1 MRVNTKNFG
10 IIDISEDKIITF
22 DNGIIGFEDYKKY
35 TLIYDVDSKEKS
47 DSAIMWLQSMDE
59 PTLALPI
66 LKPAYVRPDY
76 DPVVD
81 SELLSCL
88 GDNIKDEDLL
98 IFVTIIVPTDITKM
112 TCNLKAPIVI
122 DSETLKGVQLIVDN
136 EDYLVKYPIY
146 DYLKV
151 QSGKDGE

>member
-1 MRVNTKNFG
+1 
-10 IIDISEDKIITF
+10 
-22 DNGIIGFEDYKKY
+22 
-35 TLIYDVDSKEKS
+35 
-47 DSAIMWLQSMDE
+47 MWLQSMDE

-76 DPVVD
+76 APVVD
-81 SELLSCL
+81 GELLSCL

-98 IFVTIIVPTDITKM
+98 IFVTITVPTDITKM

-136 EDYLVKYPIY
+136 EEYLVKYPIY
-146 DYLKV
+146 DYLKA

>member
-35 TLIYDVDSKEKS
+35 TLIYDADSKEKS
-47 DSAIMWLQSMDE
+47 DSAIMWLQSTDE

-81 SELLSCL
+81 GELLSCL

-98 IFVTIIVPTDITKM
+98 IFVTITVPTDITKM

-136 EDYLVKYPIY
+136 EEYLVKYPIY
-146 DYLKV
+146 YYLKA

>member
-10 IIDISEDKIITF
+10 VIDISDDKIITF

-35 TLIYDVDSKEKS
+35 TLIYDADSQEKS

-66 LKPAYVRPDY
+66 LKPMYVRPDY

-81 SELLSCL
+81 SELLRCL
-88 GDNIKDEDLL
+88 GDNINDEDLL
-98 IFVTIIVPTDITKM
+98 VFVTITVPTDITKM

-136 EDYLVKYPIY
+136 EDYLVRYPIY
-146 DYLKV
+146 DYLKA

>member
-35 TLIYDVDSKEKS
+35 TLIYDVDSKEKA
-47 DSAIMWLQSMDE
+47 DAAIIGLQSMDE

-98 IFVTIIVPTDITKM
+98 IFVTITVPTDITKM

>member
-47 DSAIMWLQSMDE
+47 DSAIMWLQSMVE

-98 IFVTIIVPTDITKM
+98 IFVTITVPTDITKM

>member
-1 MRVNTKNFG
+1 M
-10 IIDISEDKIITF
+10 
-22 DNGIIGFEDYKKY
+22 
-35 TLIYDVDSKEKS
+35 
-47 DSAIMWLQSMDE
+47 
-59 PTLALPI
+59 
-66 LKPAYVRPDY
+66 
-76 DPVVD
+76 
-81 SELLSCL
+81 SCL

-98 IFVTIIVPTDITKM
+98 IFVTITVPTDITKM

>member
-35 TLIYDVDSKEKS
+35 TLIYDADSKEKS

-76 DPVVD
+76 APVVD
-81 SELLSCL
+81 GELLSCL

-98 IFVTIIVPTDITKM
+98 IFVTITVPTDITKM

-122 DSETLKGVQLIVDN
+122 DSETLKGVQLIVYN
-136 EDYLVKYPIY
+136 EECQVKYPIY
-146 DYLKV
+146 DYLKA

>member
-10 IIDISEDKIITF
+10 FIDISEDKIITF

-35 TLIYDVDSKEKS
+35 TLIYDADSKEKS

-76 DPVVD
+76 APVVD
-81 SELLSCL
+81 GELLSCL

-98 IFVTIIVPTDITKM
+98 IFVTITVPTDITKM

-136 EDYLVKYPIY
+136 EEYLVKYPIY
-146 DYLKV
+146 DYLKA